1 MAFKMKGPSLLK
13 MVAELKKSPTKK
25 SFKPE
30 TMKKTSGGKSGSLSD
45 VVTNIKGKAIKAL
58 DKIEKKA
65 IKGMEKPVEQVS
77 QRASKTSTLIPGIA
91 QAVGVSLGPL
101 SVGAA
106 ANIAKNLLKNTKSTK
121 TKAFGKKALPTK
133 KNGGKDILEKQ
144 KLHGIYVPTP
154 KITIKP
160 LSVKKPVLS
169 KNLPEDVTKMPK
181 KKIKPLPVSTDVKLK
196 K

>member
-13 MVAELKKSPTKK
+13 MVAELKKSPTK

-45 VVTNIKGKAIKAL
+45 VVTNVKGKAIKAL

-65 IKGMEKPVEQVS
+65 IKGIEKPVEQAR

-91 QAVGVSLGPL
+91 QAVGVSFGPL

-121 TKAFGKKALPTK
+121 TKAFGKKASPTK
-133 KNGGKDILEKQ
+133 QDVNFPAKKDLQTGKTKFYREYLKDADAYEAKYSKKEIAKHIAGQQRLEKQ
-144 KLHGIYVPTP
+144 
-154 KITIKP
+154 IKR
-160 LSVKKPVLS
+160 KKAG
-169 KNLPEDVTKMPK
+169 EQFK
-181 KKIKPLPVSTDVKLK
+181 K
-196 K
+196 

>member
-45 VVTNIKGKAIKAL
+45 VVTNVKGKAIKAL

-65 IKGMEKPVEQVS
+65 FEGMEKPVEQAS
-77 QRASKTSTLIPGIA
+77 QRADKASTLIPGFA
-91 QAVGVSLGPL
+91 QAVGILAGPVT
-101 SVGAA
+101 VGGA
-106 ANIAKNLLKNTKSTK
+106 ANISKKLLQSTKSTK
-121 TKAFGKKALPTK
+121 TKAFGKKASPTK

-144 KLHGIYVPTP
+144 KLHGIYVPIP
-154 KITIKP
+154 KIKITP
-160 LSVKKPVLS
+160 SSVKEPVEA

-181 KKIKPLPVSTDVKLK
+181 KKIKPLPVSTNVKLK